1 MQILVDA
8 DDHLH
13 GSQDLTAR
21 IEGVVEGALERFSE
35 RITRVEIRLSDLNS
49 RRPGERDMCCHM
61 EAHAGGLKPIGV
73 SHEAVTLT
81 EAIHAAAS
89 KLERALDHAL
99 GRVKAQPARA
109 PVAEPD
115 DPAESLG
122 HLESP

>member
-8 DDHLH
+8 DDRLH
-13 GSQDLTAR
+13 GSEDLMTR
-21 IEGVVEGALERFSE
+21 IEGVMEGALERFSE
-35 RITRVEIRLSDLNS
+35 RITRVEVHLSDLHS
-49 RRPGERDMCCHM
+49 FRSGERDMCCHM
-61 EAHAGGLKPIGV
+61 AAHAGGLKPIAV

-99 GRVKAQPARA
+99 GRVKAKAARA
-109 PVAEPD
+109 PLPERD

>member
-21 IEGVVEGALERFSE
+21 IEGVVEGALERFTE
-35 RITRVEIRLSDLNS
+35 RIIRVEVRLSDLNS
-49 RRPGERDMCCHM
+49 GRPGERDMCCHM
-61 EAHAGGLKPIGV
+61 EAHAGGLKPIAV

-81 EAIHAAAS
+81 EAIHATAS
-89 KLERALDHAL
+89 KLERALHHAL
-99 GRVKAQPARA
+99 GRIKSK
-109 PVAEPD
+109 PVRVPVSGHD
-115 DPAESLG
+115 DPAEGLG

>member
-35 RITRVEIRLSDLNS
+35 RIIRVEVRLSDLNS
-49 RRPGERDMCCHM
+49 HRAGERDMCCHM
-61 EAHAGGLKPIGV
+61 EAHAGGLRPIAV

-81 EAIHAAAS
+81 EAIHTTAS
-89 KLERALDHAL
+89 KLERALHHAL
-99 GRVKAQPARA
+99 GRVKAKPARA
-109 PVAEPD
+109 AVAEPD
-115 DPAESLG
+115 DSAEDLG

>member
-13 GSQDLTAR
+13 GSQDLMAR

-35 RITRVEIRLSDLNS
+35 RIIRVEVRLSDLNT

-61 EAHAGGLKPIGV
+61 EAHAGGLKPIAV

-89 KLERALDHAL
+89 KLERALHRTL
-99 GRVKAQPARA
+99 GRVKGKAPRA
-109 PVAEPD
+109 PAAELE
-115 DPAESLG
+115 DPAEGLG